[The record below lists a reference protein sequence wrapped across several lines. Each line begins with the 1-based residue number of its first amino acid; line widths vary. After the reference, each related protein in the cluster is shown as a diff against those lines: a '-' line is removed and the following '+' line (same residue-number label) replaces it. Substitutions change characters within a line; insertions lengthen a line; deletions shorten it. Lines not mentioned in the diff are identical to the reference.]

1 MNMSKAY
8 LEFSMENK
16 NWKREKLRATQPFFV
31 LSSDDFIQE
40 SYRQMGISHF
50 YMIRKKKN
58 TPLRAIP
65 DGCIDFVFD
74 YDDDSMKAF
83 VRGTPLTLEHDLLT
97 DATDI
102 FGVRFLPGT
111 HPTGLALRQRDLI
124 GISHPLEKYYPE
136 SFDFKGLSE
145 RSEFLD
151 RVRFFLKEYTRLE
164 KKQPK
169 PFGKEAIFDAVCDII
184 YHADGQI
191 RVSDLAVET
200 SYSERYIRKVF
211 MEEMGF
217 SPKTFCNILRL
228 QRAIEFINYG
238 YDEKAADWA
247 TDLGY
252 YDQSQCIRDFKH
264 YLGMTPMQYKKLIN
278 EGDYHKRAVYAHDI
292 GLTL

>member
-1 MNMSKAY
+1 
-8 LEFSMENK
+8 
-16 NWKREKLRATQPFFV
+16 
-31 LSSDDFIQE
+31 
-40 SYRQMGISHF
+40 
-50 YMIRKKKN
+50 
-58 TPLRAIP
+58 
-65 DGCIDFVFD
+65 
-74 YDDDSMKAF
+74 
-83 VRGTPLTLEHDLLT
+83 
-97 DATDI
+97 
-102 FGVRFLPGT
+102 
-111 HPTGLALRQRDLI
+111 QRDLI

-169 PFGKEAIFDAVCDII
+169 PFGKEALFDAVCDII